1 MPPRAIKVVNMHEEQ
16 PESKEEE
23 PVQQQ
28 EAQPYEEEAV
38 EEPQEEHPE
47 TSNDIDS
54 EDLDNLVKQ
63 YTKERKQKKK
73 AVEVKSEC
81 QHCGKS
87 MSAKSLKY
95 SHVKNCKSNPINQ
108 PPPPRPPSPE
118 PEPKAK
124 PKSKVRPPRKT
135 INKKKPSSDTEVQFE
150 IQEPTAKEVEQ
161 PFTTNYLKLVELQKS
176 ARTQQKQQRMKSLA
190 SQAF

>member
-1 MPPRAIKVVNMHEEQ
+1 MHEEQ
-16 PESKEEE
+16 PE
-23 PVQQQ
+23 PAQQ
-28 EAQPYEEEAV
+28 EEQAYEEEAV

-54 EDLDNLVKQ
+54 EDLDTLVKQ

-81 QHCGKS
+81 DHCGKS

-118 PEPKAK
+118 PAPIAK
-124 PKSKVRPPRKT
+124 PKSKVRAPRKT
-135 INKKKPSSDTEVQFE
+135 ISKKKSDDVQVEYE
-150 IQEPTAKEVEQ
+150 IQEPTVKEVEQ
-161 PFTTNYLKLVELQKS
+161 PLTTSYLKLVELQKS
-176 ARTQQKQQRMKSLA
+176 ARNQQKQQRMRSLA

>member
-1 MPPRAIKVVNMHEEQ
+1 MPPRSIKVVNMHEEQ

-23 PVQQQ
+23 TMQQQ
-28 EAQPYEEEAV
+28 EEQPYEEEVV

-118 PEPKAK
+118 PEPK
-124 PKSKVRPPRKT
+124 SKVRPPRKT
-135 INKKKPSSDTEVQFE
+135 ISKKKPDDVQVQYE
-150 IQEPTAKEVEQ
+150 IQEAPAKEAQQ
-161 PFTTNYLKLVELQKS
+161 PFTTSYLKLVELQRS
-176 ARTQQKQQRMKSLA
+176 ARTQQKQQRMRSLA

>member
-1 MPPRAIKVVNMHEEQ
+1 MPSRSIKVVNMHEEQ
-16 PESKEEE
+16 PETKEEE
-23 PVQQQ
+23 PLQQQ
-28 EAQPYEEEAV
+28 EEQPYEEEQVQEA
-38 EEPQEEHPE
+38 QEEHLE

-73 AVEVKSEC
+73 ADEVKSEC

-118 PEPKAK
+118 PEPIKKAK
-124 PKSKVRPPRKT
+124 TRVKQPRKT
-135 INKKKPSSDTEVQFE
+135 MHKQPSSDTEVQFE
-150 IQEPTAKEVEQ
+150 IQEPMAKEISQ
-161 PFTTNYLKLVELQKS
+161 PFTTSYIRLTELQKS
-176 ARTQQKQQRMKSLA
+176 ARTQQKQQRMKTLA